1 MRFFFLK
8 DMCKPPFC
16 HHNEISEVINLK
28 IENIYLVS
36 SVGALSQ
43 IMVRA
48 VALSDAE
55 SKQQRHRA

>member
-1 MRFFFLK
+1 MRFFPSKTL
-8 DMCKPPFC
+8 CKPAFC
-16 HHNEISEVINLK
+16 RHNEISEVINLQ

-48 VALSDAE
+48 VALSDAD